1 MIRDTFDKMGGSS
14 QDEMFLVKQDALGE
28 MKFSN

>member
-1 MIRDTFDKMGGSS
+1 MGQFS

-28 MKFSN
+28 IKFTRLNGMF